1 MASAME
7 HYQKSEQAIA
17 SSQMA
22 RDHLL
27 IDRALA
33 RAAVHAQL
41 AVAGALLEA
50 KGATGDDTAPT
61 A

>member
-7 HYQKSEQAIA
+7 HYQNSESAIA
-17 SSQMA
+17 SSGMTTNPAIAERQLGVA
-22 RDHLL
+22 E
-27 IDRALA
+27 
-33 RAAVHAQL
+33 VHALL

-50 KGATGDDTAPT
+50 KGATGDDTAPN

>member
-7 HYQKSEQAIA
+7 HYQKSESAIE
-17 SSQMA
+17 SSRMTA
-22 RDHLL
+22 NHD
-27 IDRALA
+27 LA
-33 RAAVHAQL
+33 ERQLGVAEVHALL

>member
-7 HYQKSEQAIA
+7 HYQKSEQALASARLTSGIA
-17 SSQMA
+17 IE
-22 RDHLL
+22 RNV
-27 IDRALA
+27 A

-41 AVAGALLEA
+41 AIAAALLEA
-50 KGATGDDTAPT
+50 KGATGDETAPT